1 MSSRTFVYRPTGC
14 SRKPHDIAAYAAKLR
29 CRKFCAVFFSGASCF
44 RCMYVCCRSAGG
56 KGPVILEHMND
67 AYAKPGASAA
77 FECRVTGEPLP
88 HITWYVQY

>member
-1 MSSRTFVYRPTGC
+1 
-14 SRKPHDIAAYAAKLR
+14 
-29 CRKFCAVFFSGASCF
+29 
-44 RCMYVCCRSAGG
+44 MYVCCRSAGG